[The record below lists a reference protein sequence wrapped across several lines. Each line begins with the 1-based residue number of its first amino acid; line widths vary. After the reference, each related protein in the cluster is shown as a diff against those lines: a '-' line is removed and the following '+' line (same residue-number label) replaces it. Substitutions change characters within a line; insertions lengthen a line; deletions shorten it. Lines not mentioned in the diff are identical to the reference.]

1 MDKLTVNEK
10 MREIVQRVTTEN
22 NLELVHVDITGGD
35 RSPLLQI
42 FIDKP
47 GGVTH
52 ADCALVSHT
61 VGTIFDVEDFIPAA
75 YLLEVSSPGLERGLY
90 SLPDYERY
98 AGNLAKLKVRQPIN
112 NQRNFRGRIVGVENE
127 TVIFEDKTT
136 GKVEIPFAII
146 AKANLEI
153 DVEEEFRKAALR
165 ENGASAAED
174 L

>member
-1 MDKLTVNEK
+1 
-10 MREIVQRVTTEN
+10 
-22 NLELVHVDITGGD
+22 
-35 RSPLLQI
+35 
-42 FIDKP
+42 
-47 GGVTH
+47 
-52 ADCALVSHT
+52 
-61 VGTIFDVEDFIPAA
+61 
-75 YLLEVSSPGLERGLY
+75 LLEVSSPGLERGLY